1 MKFDC
6 SLSNKSYEMHGVEKR
21 VLHQVDEALYPYDPE
36 WKRVGVNVSGG
47 ADSAVGTSIL
57 AELIQ
62 RHGNNTEI
70 VFLTNVRVWNNRP
83 WAAPISVEVYE
94 KIQEMFPDVR
104 MRRIQNFIPPEIEEG
119 SLRNQDDNP
128 KGILSEVGMSGDRL
142 CTQSFNRFAVHTYR
156 LDAIYNFITSNPTL
170 EEVQHRSGPWD
181 RIWDAEKLADTSVC
195 PQFFSDSPTIVHPWK
210 LITKDFIMGQYIRRG
225 CEDLLY
231 TTRSCEG
238 DRELWWDHPGAF
250 LDYTEYDHGVSP
262 LITCVDVETPYDPQR
277 GCYWCAEREWAMNRA
292 REILDEILDT
302 DAT

>member
-1 MKFDC
+1 
-6 SLSNKSYEMHGVEKR
+6 MHGVEKR

-70 VFLTNVRVWNNRP
+70 VFLTNVRVWQNRP

-104 MRRIQNFIPPEIEEG
+104 MRRIQNFIPPEIEDG
-119 SLRNQDDNP
+119 A
-128 KGILSEVGMSGDRL
+128 IGMIEQIKNTGDRI
-142 CTQSFNRFAVHTYR
+142 CTSSFNSFCVHTYK
-156 LDAIYNFITSNPTL
+156 LNAVYNFITNNPDDSDTMS
-170 EEVQHRSGPWD
+170 HRSAPFDRFWD
-181 RIWDAEKLADTSVC
+181 QEKLNQTAEC
-195 PQFFSDSPTIVHPWK
+195 PQYLVRKDAYLLHPWK
-210 LITKDFIMGQYIRRG
+210 LITKDFIMGQYLRRG
-225 CEDLLY
+225 WLDLLN

-238 DRELWWDHPGAF
+238 DRELWWDNPGAF

-292 REILDEILDT
+292 REILDT